1 MRKKI
6 LIIDDDAEFAEC
18 TRVVLESGDYV
29 VTVACDTAAGMKKL
43 EMIEPDLI
51 VLDVMMENRAA
62 GFIFARTIR
71 KNPAYNHIPILMA
84 TSMREQT
91 GFSFPGDDPKH
102 PVLLPVDE
110 FMEKP
115 LLPKELL
122 AKVCEL
128 LRKAE
133 EKG

>member
-6 LIIDDDAEFAEC
+6 LIIDDDADFAEC

-29 VTVACDTAAGMKKL
+29 VSIAGDTAAGMKKL

-51 VLDVMMENRAA
+51 ILDVMMENRAA
-62 GFIFARTIR
+62 GFIFARTMR
-71 KNPAYNHIPILMA
+71 KNPAYTHIPILMA
-84 TSMREQT
+84 TSMAEQT
-91 GFSFPGDDPKH
+91 GFSIPGDDPKH

-122 AKVCEL
+122 AKVGEL
-128 LRKAE
+128 LKKTE